1 MGTEIKA
8 TTTLRRINTK
18 RITATVRKL
27 FIEANTNLG
36 ADVVAALRRA
46 FTREESP
53 IGKQVLEKILQN
65 ADIAC
70 RDGMPICQDTG
81 LAVLFV
87 EIGQDVRIVGGDLQE
102 AIHEGVRQAY
112 QEGYLRKSLCDPLTR
127 TNTKDNTP
135 AIVHMEIVPGN
146 QLRIIAMPKGGGSEN
161 MSAARML
168 TPSAGID
175 GIKKFV
181 METVEKAGANPCPP
195 IIVGVGIGGSLEQ
208 ACILAKKALLR
219 EVGQGNKSDE
229 RLAQLEKELLET
241 INKTGIGP
249 AGMGGRITTLAVNA
263 EMMPCHIASLPVA
276 VNIQCHVARH
286 QEATI

>member
-1 MGTEIKA
+1 MENKKSNPW
-8 TTTLRRINTK
+8 RRINTK
-18 RITATVRKL
+18 RITETVKKL
-27 FIEANTNLG
+27 FIKANTILG
-36 ADVVAALRRA
+36 ADMVSALRYA
-46 FTREESP
+46 LQQEESP
-53 IGKQVLEKILQN
+53 IGRQVLTKILQN

-70 RDGMPICQDTG
+70 HEAMPICQDTG

-87 EIGQDVRIVGGDLQE
+87 EMGQDVRIVGGDLRKALE
-102 AIHEGVRQAY
+102 EGVRQAY
-112 QEGYLRKSLCDPLTR
+112 GEGFLRKSLCDPLTR
-127 TNTKDNTP
+127 TNTGDNTP
-135 AIVHMEIVPGN
+135 AVVHMDIVTGN

-195 IIVGVGIGGSLEQ
+195 IIVGIGIGGSLEQ

-219 EVGQGNKSDE
+219 PVGGKNASDE
-229 RLAQLEKELLET
+229 RLTQMEAELHT
-241 INKTGIGP
+241 RINESGIGP
-249 AGMGGRITTLAVNA
+249 AGLGGRVTTLAVHA

-286 QEATI
+286 QETII

>member
-1 MGTEIKA
+1 MENKA
-8 TTTLRRINTK
+8 RNVLRRITTE
-18 RITATVRKL
+18 RVTETVRKL
-27 FIEANTNLG
+27 FIEANTTLG
-36 ADVVAALRRA
+36 ADMISALQRA
-46 FTREESP
+46 LKQEKSP
-53 IGKQVLEKILQN
+53 IGRQVLEKILQN

-70 RDGMPICQDTG
+70 NASMPICQDTG
-81 LAVLFV
+81 LAVLFI
-87 EIGQDVRIVGGDLQE
+87 EIGQDARIVGGDLRE
-102 AIHEGVRQAY
+102 AIAEGVRQAY
-112 QEGYLRKSLCDPLTR
+112 AEGFLRKSLCDPLTR
-127 TNTKDNTP
+127 TNTQDNTP
-135 AIVHMEIVPGN
+135 AIIHIDIVPGDR
-146 QLRIIAMPKGGGSEN
+146 LKIIAMPKGGGSEN

-219 EVGQGNKSDE
+219 QVGKKNKSDE
-229 RLAQLEKELLET
+229 RLAQMESDLYEN

-249 AGMGGRITTLAVNA
+249 AGLGGKVTTLAVHA

-286 QEATI
+286 QEATL

>member
-1 MGTEIKA
+1 MNTENKKNNPW
-8 TTTLRRINTK
+8 RRINTK
-18 RITATVRKL
+18 RITATVKKL
-27 FIEANTNLG
+27 FIGANTILG
-36 ADVVAALRRA
+36 ADVVSALHSA
-46 FTREESP
+46 IKKEESP
-53 IGKQVLEKILQN
+53 IGRQVLTKILQN

-70 RDGMPICQDTG
+70 HEAMPICQDTG

-87 EIGQDVRIVGGDLQE
+87 EIGQDIRIVGGDLRK
-102 AIHEGVRQAY
+102 AIEEGVRQAY
-112 QEGYLRKSLCDPLTR
+112 GEGFLRKSMCDPLTR
-127 TNTKDNTP
+127 TNTGDNTP
-135 AIVHMEIVPGN
+135 AVIHMNIVPGN

-181 METVEKAGANPCPP
+181 LETVDRAGANPCPP
-195 IIVGVGIGGSLEQ
+195 IIVGIGIGGSLEQ

-219 EVGQGNKSDE
+219 PAGEKNTSDK
-229 RLAQLEKELLET
+229 RLTQMEKELYT
-241 INKTGIGP
+241 RINELGIGP
-249 AGMGGRITTLAVNA
+249 AGLGGRVTTLAVHA

-286 QEATI
+286 QEIVI